1 MRFKWTAGDTHTY
14 KVTQHT
20 LVRETTLD
28 PKTEKPV
35 VSEARTSL
43 TLTRKWRVRAVDD
56 KGIATLEMS
65 ITAMK
70 NEMRKSDNETLV
82 RDSAKPED
90 AKEMAAF
97 LNVPIVVVRVDS
109 QGRIVEVKEAKG
121 GSAARLHAELPFRMI
136 LPDAAPAIGDSW
148 ERTFTMK
155 LDPPLGTGESYDF
168 VQKFSTAANADG
180 LVSAMVE
187 TRLKRRPRRSR
198 NACRSCPCSG
208 PGTSTS
214 TPAPGHHACAVEG
227 ESGTAELPGRGD
239 EVRVRERL
247 QRGCGEVNEPEE

>member
-1 MRFKWTAGDTHTY
+1 M
-14 KVTQHT
+14 TQHT

-97 LNVPIVVVRVDS
+97 LNVPIVVVRVDP
-109 QGRIVEVKEAKG
+109 QGRIVEVKETKG
-121 GSAARLHAELPFRMI
+121 GSAARLMP
-136 LPDAAPAIGDSW
+136 
-148 ERTFTMK
+148 
-155 LDPPLGTGESYDF
+155 SYR
-168 VQKFSTAANADG
+168 
-180 LVSAMVE
+180 SA
-187 TRLKRRPRRSR
+187 
-198 NACRSCPCSG
+198 
-208 PGTSTS
+208 
-214 TPAPGHHACAVEG
+214 
-227 ESGTAELPGRGD
+227 
-239 EVRVRERL
+239 
-247 QRGCGEVNEPEE
+247 